1 LFPPVLFDVMIHGGH
16 YQELH
21 ADGGASVQTF
31 LYPPGIRSIGELRPV
46 TAYVIR
52 NGRLSPDW
60 QQVERSTL
68 SIANRAVST
77 LTTNS
82 GLGDI
87 YRMYALAK
95 RDGVHFRL
103 AYIGDDFAEPHPAA
117 DFDHAYLVRLFDYGR
132 AKARGGYAWH
142 SGPPGF

>member
-1 LFPPVLFDVMIHGGH
+1 MFDLMTRGRVRH
-16 YQELH
+16 QEMD

-31 LYPPGIRSIGELRPV
+31 LYPPGIHAMTHSRPV
-46 TAYVIR
+46 IAYVIR
-52 NGRLSPDW
+52 NGRLAPEW
-60 QQVERSTL
+60 QEVERSTL

-95 RDGVHFRL
+95 RDNVHFRL
-103 AYIGDDFAEPHPAA
+103 AYIGDDFTEPHPAA
-117 DFDHAYLVRLFDYGR
+117 DFDHGYMVKLFDYGR
-132 AKARGGYAWH
+132 AKARAGYAWL